1 VGWPGVSPPRARLGW
16 IRISDA
22 QCSHV
27 TVPFMA
33 TSVRFERPQ
42 FLQFH
47 SRLTCCKGNPAFSPT
62 AGDGR
67 DYSPSGGIGG
77 D

>member
-16 IRISDA
+16 IRISA
-22 QCSHV
+22 VQCSHL

-47 SRLTCCKGNPAFSPT
+47 SRL
-62 AGDGR
+62 
-67 DYSPSGGIGG
+67 
-77 D
+77 